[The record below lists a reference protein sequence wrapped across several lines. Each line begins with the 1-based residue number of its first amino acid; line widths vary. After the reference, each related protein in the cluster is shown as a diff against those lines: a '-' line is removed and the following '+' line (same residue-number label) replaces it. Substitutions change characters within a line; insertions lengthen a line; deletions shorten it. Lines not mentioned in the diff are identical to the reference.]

1 MSRAELA
8 DAVNTALDRLYPA
21 RNLAAHY
28 VDSRWVG
35 KLERGEHRWP
45 STERRAALCSAL
57 GATGEEELDLF
68 SPRRTDSGPAT
79 PTIEG
84 LNTRRHGVDRRTFLT
99 STLPATGLV
108 SPHGDTLRATLLSN
122 YWQDD
127 PARLSVEEIET
138 TVDAAGAAYQAAE
151 YAKLSALPATI
162 AAAQQLVGTTKGAD
176 EVRVWRALARANLV
190 ASKLAVKR
198 GDAVLA
204 SLTADRAST
213 WAARLCDP
221 VLISAAAY
229 QLTCAL
235 TRSRDLA
242 DAERVAMTAHD
253 SLARHSLSA
262 TAAALSVRGA
272 LLLQA
277 AIVAAL
283 QGDHATA
290 RLRLR
295 GADDLATQVGVDG
308 NEVWTA
314 FGPTNVLLHRLGVA
328 IALGEHA
335 RAIQVGRHIDTTTM
349 PAALRSRRAQ
359 VHLDL
364 AAAHGRIRTGA
375 AQAVLHLLEAERLAP
390 QVIGTNVDVRVL
402 ILFLLHG
409 ERRSATPGLRAL
421 AQRGGVIP

>member
-1 MSRAELA
+1 MAQHRTPRGTVQCPRRHRRRGVGPVQPASYRLRAGHPHHRGAEHA
-8 DAVNTALDRLYPA
+8 EARRRPPYFPDVHSASDRPGEPA
-21 RNLAAHY
+21 RRH
-28 VDSRWVG
+28 
-35 KLERGEHRWP
+35 
-45 STERRAALCSAL
+45 
-57 GATGEEELDLF
+57 ATC
-68 SPRRTDSGPAT
+68 
-79 PTIEG
+79 
-84 LNTRRHGVDRRTFLT
+84 
-99 STLPATGLV
+99 
-108 SPHGDTLRATLLSN
+108 
-122 YWQDD
+122 
-127 PARLSVEEIET
+127 
-138 TVDAAGAAYQAAE
+138 DAAQQLLARRSGAAVSRGDRDDCGRRRRAAYQAAE